1 MGRGSQSRKM
11 RRIVSRNKK
20 LARIKRRISASRAAQ
35 PRTRAAR

>member
-20 LARIKRRISASRAAQ
+20 LARIKRRISASKAVQ
-35 PRTRAAR
+35 PRTRATR